1 MVNGARTDENA
12 AGDGAHP
19 SARRLRK
26 LRVAYPKGKYGGTP
40 SPGIVRIAA
49 RTIGAVGVAA
59 FALLAFTP
67 LAAAL
72 HGAVTGSAAPPR
84 ADAIVVLGSG
94 VMPEG
99 ELNDNSLR
107 RTVHGIRL
115 FRQGLAPRIVLL
127 GPEYEGVVEAEV
139 RARYAADLG
148 VPAGALIVE
157 SGGLSTR
164 DEAERVR
171 ARLGR
176 GRPAII
182 LVTGLHHM
190 PRARRVFE
198 QQGMVVAAAP
208 VFEESVRPGR
218 PQARLAL
225 VRAMAQEA
233 VARAYYRL
241 AGAF

>member
-1 MVNGARTDENA
+1 MIGA
-12 AGDGAHP
+12 AG
-19 SARRLRK
+19 L
-26 LRVAYPKGKYGGTP
+26 
-40 SPGIVRIAA
+40 
-49 RTIGAVGVAA
+49 AA
-59 FALLAFTP
+59 FVLLAFTP

-72 HGAVTGSAAPPR
+72 LRGLSVGGALPR

-99 ELNDNSLR
+99 ELSDNSLR

-115 FRQGLAPRIVLL
+115 FRQGLAPLLVLL
-127 GPEYEGVVEAEV
+127 GPEYHGAVEADV

-148 VPAGALIVE
+148 VPAEALIVE
-157 SGGLSTR
+157 HGGHSTR
-164 DEAERVR
+164 EEARLVH

-176 GRPAII
+176 DRPAAII

-198 QQGMVVAAAP
+198 REGMVVAAAP
-208 VFEESVRPGR
+208 VLEESLRPEG
-218 PQARLAL
+218 PHARLAL
-225 VRAMAQEA
+225 ALAVAQEA
-233 VARAYYRL
+233 VARAYYRV

>member
-1 MVNGARTDENA
+1 MGAL
-12 AGDGAHP
+12 G
-19 SARRLRK
+19 L
-26 LRVAYPKGKYGGTP
+26 
-40 SPGIVRIAA
+40 
-49 RTIGAVGVAA
+49 AA
-59 FALLAFTP
+59 FGLLAFTP
-67 LAAAL
+67 LAAVL
-72 HGAVTGSAAPPR
+72 HGGLSANPALPR

-99 ELNDNSLR
+99 ELTDNSLR
-107 RTVHGIRL
+107 RTIQGIRL

-127 GPEYEGVVEAEV
+127 GPEYHGAVEAEV

-148 VPAGALIVE
+148 VPAEALVVE
-157 SGGLSTR
+157 RGGDSTR
-164 DEAERVR
+164 DEARRVL

-176 GRPAII
+176 ERATVI

-198 QQGMVVAAAP
+198 REGLAVAPSP
-208 VFEESVRPGR
+208 VIEESLRPER

-225 VRAMAQEA
+225 ARAVVQEA
-233 VARAYYRL
+233 VARTYYRL